1 MSYYIGVTP
10 KDVLDG
16 FIKRF
21 FYAIRRNDD
30 GELFLIKV
38 DQLNA
43 ATDQDVVINEVG
55 VAEGNFLDFEEGIDF
70 LEGIDE
76 DHNRVYA
83 NLRYPQIRW
92 DGRSVLYYVD
102 PVDGQFVQVVG
113 KGYVYPDN
121 VSGPG
126 Y

>member
-1 MSYYIGVTP
+1 MSYYIGTTP
-10 KDVLDG
+10 QDVISG
-16 FIKRF
+16 FAKR
-21 FYAIRRNDD
+21 YLYGLRRNDD

-43 ATDQDVVINEVG
+43 SSSQDVVINEIG

-70 LEGIDE
+70 LEGIDA
-76 DHNRVYA
+76 DHDRVYA
-83 NLRYPQIRW
+83 NLRYPQLRW

-113 KGYVYPDN
+113 RGYVYPD